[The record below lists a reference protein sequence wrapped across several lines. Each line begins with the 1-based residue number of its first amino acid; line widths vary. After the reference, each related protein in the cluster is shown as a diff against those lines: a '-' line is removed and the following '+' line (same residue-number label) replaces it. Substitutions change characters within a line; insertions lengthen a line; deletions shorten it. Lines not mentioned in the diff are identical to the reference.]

1 MAKIFSLQ
9 DGNLSKRPITT
20 SISRTYSDIDCSFEP
35 KPSGDLYK
43 KTDAAAVFQSVKNL
57 LMTNHGEIPYRPL
70 MGGNLQDLLFSLSTE
85 PVSSDIEDNIR
96 YAINAYEPRATI
108 RTIKSVLRPD
118 YNSIDV
124 TITFSVVSVQRVV
137 TLNVNIARN
146 R

>member
-1 MAKIFSLQ
+1 M
-9 DGNLSKRPITT
+9 
-20 SISRTYSDIDCSFEP
+20 
-35 KPSGDLYK
+35 
-43 KTDAAAVFQSVKNL
+43 FQSVKNL

-85 PVSSDIEDNIR
+85 PMSSDIEDNIR

-124 TITFSVVSVQRVV
+124 TITFAVISVQRVV